1 MSPDAKKLKIVSLV
15 TMFAGIAV
23 AVVGIVLLTDGF
35 DLSDLFALVSG
46 LATMVLGGSGARVA
60 NVPSSAGK
68 LVPQAGVI
76 TAVDVA
82 AAAGSALAV
91 SGQIVAVV
99 AAALVAVLSLALT
112 LAAAGV
118 KKGLEKI

>member
-23 AVVGIVLLTDGF
+23 AVVGIVLITDGF

>member
-1 MSPDAKKLKIVSLV
+1 MNNVCVRPATRADVEGVSKLYEDVIAHLEATHNYPHWMRDTYPTQADA
-15 TMFAGIAV
+15 
-23 AVVGIVLLTDGF
+23 
-35 DLSDLFALVSG
+35 
-46 LATMVLGGSGARVA
+46 MVLGGSGARVA